1 MPSRTAEPTRS
12 VLLHFDPEHDDTADA
27 QDVLVGQLSSVT
39 RVGRDLWLAS
49 DEANSLER
57 LSPLGIDAFGR
68 HRPFALGDVLELPGA
83 LDDEIDVEGLDHD
96 GGYLWIVGSHSMK
109 RRKADAG
116 KNSAKQVA
124 RLAEVRSDGN
134 RSLLARV
141 PVAQGDD
148 GGSALF
154 REVEGRTAARL
165 MGGRDG
171 NVLTDALRTDAHL
184 GAFLPIP
191 GKDNGFDV
199 EGIAVRGDR
208 VFLGLRGPVLRG
220 WAIVLELLLVETAT
234 GLLSL
239 VPLDGA
245 RALYRKHFLDLR
257 GLGVRE
263 LCADGD
269 DMLVLAGPTMDVD
282 GPAGVFRWRN
292 AFEADGDT
300 LTGRDDLEQVAELP
314 YGTGQDG
321 ECDHPEGMT
330 PWTSADGRAS
340 ELLIVYDAP
349 HRRRIE
355 GDGRV
360 RADVFAVRS

>member
-1 MPSRTAEPTRS
+1 MSPRTAEPTRS

-57 LSPLGIDAFGR
+57 LSPLGTDAFGR

-83 LDDEIDVEGLDHD
+83 FDDEIDVEGLDHAD
-96 GGYLWIVGSHSMK
+96 GYLWIVGSHSMK
-109 RRKADAG
+109 RRKATAG
-116 KNSAKQVA
+116 KNAAKQIA

-134 RSLLARV
+134 RCLLARV
-141 PVAQGDD
+141 PVADGDD

-154 REVEGRTAARL
+154 REIDGRTAARL

-171 NVLTDALRTDAHL
+171 NVLTDALRTDPHL

-199 EGIAVRGDR
+199 EGIAARGNR

-220 WAIVLELLLVETAT
+220 WAIVLELLLVESAR

-245 RALYRKHFLDLR
+245 RALYRKHFLDLH
-257 GLGVRE
+257 GLGIRE
-263 LCADGD
+263 LCADRD
-269 DMLVLAGPTMDVD
+269 DLLVLAGPTMDVD
-282 GPAGVFRWRN
+282 GPAGVFRWRD
-292 AFEADGDT
+292 AFGTDGGT
-300 LTGRDDLEQVAELP
+300 LTGRDDLQQVAELP

-330 PWTSADGRAS
+330 PWATDEGIG

-360 RADVFAVRS
+360 RADVFAVRR